1 MAIIYVPP
9 NRPPYELYMQLGQMI
24 MNNVK
29 GNEQKAAMRVLQR
42 NLSKLAP
49 GQASPTPQQT
59 QQGLDADLAKD
70 KEAMR
75 TAAIPNVDFAGTVAN
90 PDVVQ
95 NAAAQKLLE
104 GYRQA
109 ATGAQ
114 QNQTLTSLIAPG
126 QAAPVR
132 QSSYPGLPGPSSK
145 GDAMQYQIPSSLLPG
160 GTFGGVPQYQKVS
173 LTDMLGAIADPRV
186 AALGPQAINSF
197 MNTLLA
203 ATKQERDQG
212 VADHAYGSAYTAKQA
227 QAKQLMDYANS
238 IPDPQMR
245 AQLMTA
251 AVGSFMGSPN
261 ESVAAA
267 ANTKMMEQRAAE
279 EQYIRELIGRMNDQ
293 TNREQINVTRGHYLR
308 SDANQAEYNRM
319 NDQTNR
325 EQINVTRDHYLRSDT
340 NQAEYNKILAG
351 QKGEGAPLSTN
362 DLLRLK
368 DSVRTNYT
376 KAYQWYMQSPQGMKD
391 STHPDILARNA
402 SKYAR
407 EQVATLGYPKS
418 VLDGMFPQAQAAD
431 VSSVATKLR
440 STYGNDGITAKAT
453 LDAAVR
459 DGELSPAEAEA
470 IWMQYGRGQSGAVLR
485 NGTTVK

>member
-24 MNNVK
+24 MDNVK
-29 GNEQKAAMRVLQR
+29 GNEQKAAMKALQQ
-42 NLSKLAP
+42 NMLKLGA

-59 QQGLDADLAKD
+59 QQWLDTDLAKD

-75 TAAIPNVDFAGTVAN
+75 TAALPNVDFAGTVAN
-90 PDVVQ
+90 PGVAQ

-114 QNQTLTSLIAPG
+114 QNPTLTSLIAPG

-186 AALGPQAINSF
+186 AALGPQAITSF

-203 ATKQERDQG
+203 ATKQARDQG

-251 AVGSFMGSPN
+251 AIGAFMGSPN

-293 TNREQINVTRGHYLR
+293 TNRYQISAMDRHNRAAEAAQDRYNTILEKQRTVEDPQLAALVKAKESAERNFAYGPGKNIV
-308 SDANQAEYNRM
+308 DANQYAKQMEAYTKAILGRQFPQELMDKVYLPVQQPTVQEFAAELFARLGT
-319 NDQTNR
+319 DSFKVKR
-325 EQINVTRDHYLRSDT
+325 ALEEQVKMKTLSISE
-340 NQAEYNKILAG
+340 ANKILAAYNEYAKKNQTAG
-351 QKGEGAPLSTN
+351 PMPPL
-362 DLLRLK
+362 
-368 DSVRTNYT
+368 
-376 KAYQWYMQSPQGMKD
+376 WP
-391 STHPDILARNA
+391 
-402 SKYAR
+402 
-407 EQVATLGYPKS
+407 
-418 VLDGMFPQAQAAD
+418 
-431 VSSVATKLR
+431 
-440 STYGNDGITAKAT
+440 
-453 LDAAVR
+453 
-459 DGELSPAEAEA
+459 
-470 IWMQYGRGQSGAVLR
+470 
-485 NGTTVK
+485 

>member
-24 MNNVK
+24 MDNVK
-29 GNEQKAAMRVLQR
+29 GNEQKAAMKALQQ
-42 NLSKLAP
+42 NMLKLGQ

-59 QQGLDADLAKD
+59 QQGLDTDLAKD
-70 KEAMR
+70 NEAMR
-75 TAAIPNVDFAGTVAN
+75 TAALPNVDFAGTVAN
-90 PDVVQ
+90 PGVAQ

-114 QNQTLTSLIAPG
+114 QNPTLTSLIAPK

-132 QSSYPGLPGPSSK
+132 QSSYPGLPGPSAK

-160 GTFGGVPQYQKVS
+160 GTFGSVPQYQKVS

-251 AVGSFMGSPN
+251 AVGAFMGSPN

-279 EQYIRELIGRMNDQ
+279 EQYIRELIG
-293 TNREQINVTRGHYLR
+293 
-308 SDANQAEYNRM
+308 RM

-362 DLLRLK
+362 DLLRLQ

-391 STHPDILARNA
+391 STRPDILARNA

-459 DGELSPAEAEA
+459 GGELSPAEAEA
-470 IWMQYGRGQSGAVLR
+470 IWMQYGLGQPGAVLR
-485 NGTTVK
+485 NGTAVK

>member
-24 MNNVK
+24 MDNVK

-42 NLSKLAP
+42 NMAKLGQ

-90 PDVVQ
+90 PGVVQ

-114 QNQTLTSLIAPG
+114 QNPTLTSLIAPG

-132 QSSYPGLPGPSSK
+132 QSSYPGLPGPSAK

-227 QAKQLMDYANS
+227 QALQLMNYANS

-251 AVGSFMGSPN
+251 AIGSFMGSPN

-293 TNREQINVTRGHYLR
+293 TNREQINVTR
-308 SDANQAEYNRM
+308 
-319 NDQTNR
+319 
-325 EQINVTRDHYLRSDT
+325 DHYLRSDT

-362 DLLRLK
+362 DLLRLQ

-407 EQVATLGYPKS
+407 EQIATLGYPKS

-440 STYGNDGITAKAT
+440 STYGNDGITVKAT

-459 DGELSPAEAEA
+459 GGELSPAEAEA

>member
-24 MNNVK
+24 MDNVK
-29 GNEQKAAMRVLQR
+29 GNEQKAAMKALQQ
-42 NLSKLAP
+42 NMLKLGA

-59 QQGLDADLAKD
+59 QQWLDTDLAKD

-75 TAAIPNVDFAGTVAN
+75 TAALPNVDFAGTVAN
-90 PDVVQ
+90 PGVAQ
-95 NAAAQKLLE
+95 NAAAQRLLE

-114 QNQTLTSLIAPG
+114 QNPTLTSLIAPG

-186 AALGPQAINSF
+186 AALGPQAVNSF

-251 AVGSFMGSPN
+251 AVGAFMGSPN

-267 ANTKMMEQRAAE
+267 ANTKMMEQRADQDA
-279 EQYIRELIGRMNDQ
+279 YIRELIGRMNDQ
-293 TNREQINVTRGHYLR
+293 TNREQIFEMGRHNRVGEGQQNRYYDILDKQRTVEDPQLKEILKEKEAIERNFSYGIGKNITDPKQYLDKMTAFTKAALAQRFKPELIDKVYLPAPQPTMQDFAAQLFARHGTNVFEVKRAL
-308 SDANQAEYNRM
+308 
-319 NDQTNR
+319 
-325 EQINVTRDHYLRSDT
+325 EQQVNMKTLPISE
-340 NQAEYNKILAG
+340 ANKILTAYEEYAKKNQTAG
-351 QKGEGAPLSTN
+351 PMPPL
-362 DLLRLK
+362 
-368 DSVRTNYT
+368 
-376 KAYQWYMQSPQGMKD
+376 WP
-391 STHPDILARNA
+391 
-402 SKYAR
+402 
-407 EQVATLGYPKS
+407 
-418 VLDGMFPQAQAAD
+418 
-431 VSSVATKLR
+431 
-440 STYGNDGITAKAT
+440 
-453 LDAAVR
+453 
-459 DGELSPAEAEA
+459 
-470 IWMQYGRGQSGAVLR
+470 
-485 NGTTVK
+485 

>member
-24 MNNVK
+24 MDNVK

-59 QQGLDADLAKD
+59 QQGLDADLARD

-75 TAAIPNVDFAGTVAN
+75 TAALPNVDFAGTVAN
-90 PDVVQ
+90 PGVVQ

-114 QNQTLTSLIAPG
+114 QNPTLTSLIAPG

-251 AVGSFMGSPN
+251 AIGAFMGSPN

-293 TNREQINVTRGHYLR
+293 TNRYQISAMDRHNLAAEAAQNRQISAMDRHNLAAEAAQDRYNTILEKQRTVEDPQLAALVKAKENAERNFAYGPGKNVV
-308 SDANQAEYNRM
+308 DANQYAKQMEAYTKAILGRQFPQELMDKVYLPVQQPTVQEFAAELFARLGT
-319 NDQTNR
+319 DSFKVKR
-325 EQINVTRDHYLRSDT
+325 ALEEQVKMKTLPISE
-340 NQAEYNKILAG
+340 ANKILA
-351 QKGEGAPLSTN
+351 
-362 DLLRLK
+362 
-368 DSVRTNYT
+368 
-376 KAYQWYMQSPQGMKD
+376 AY
-391 STHPDILARNA
+391 NE
-402 SKYAR
+402 YAKKN
-407 EQVATLGYPKS
+407 Q
-418 VLDGMFPQAQAAD
+418 
-431 VSSVATKLR
+431 
-440 STYGNDGITAKAT
+440 TAGPMPS
-453 LDAAVR
+453 LW
-459 DGELSPAEAEA
+459 P
-470 IWMQYGRGQSGAVLR
+470 
-485 NGTTVK
+485 

>member
-1 MAIIYVPP
+1 MAIVYVPP

-24 MNNVK
+24 MDNVK
-29 GNEQKAAMRVLQR
+29 GNEQKAAMKALQQ
-42 NLSKLAP
+42 NMLKLGA

-59 QQGLDADLAKD
+59 QQGLDTDLAKD

-75 TAAIPNVDFAGTVAN
+75 TAALPNVDFAGTVAN
-90 PDVVQ
+90 PGVAQ

-114 QNQTLTSLIAPG
+114 QNPTLTNLIAPG

-132 QSSYPGLPGPSSK
+132 QSSYPGLPGPSAK

-251 AVGSFMGSPN
+251 AVGAFMGSPN

-267 ANTKMMEQRAAE
+267 ANTKMMEQRADQDA
-279 EQYIRELIGRMNDQ
+279 YIRELIG
-293 TNREQINVTRGHYLR
+293 
-308 SDANQAEYNRM
+308 RM

-351 QKGEGAPLSTN
+351 QKGQGAPLSTN
-362 DLLRLK
+362 DLLRLQ

-391 STHPDILARNA
+391 STRPDILARNA

-407 EQVATLGYPKS
+407 DQVATLGYPKS

-459 DGELSPAEAEA
+459 GGELSPAEAEE
-470 IWMQYGRGQSGAVLR
+470 IWMQYGRGQPGAVLR
-485 NGTTVK
+485 NETAVK

>member
-1 MAIIYVPP
+1 
-9 NRPPYELYMQLGQMI
+9 
-24 MNNVK
+24 
-29 GNEQKAAMRVLQR
+29 
-42 NLSKLAP
+42 
-49 GQASPTPQQT
+49 
-59 QQGLDADLAKD
+59 
-70 KEAMR
+70 MR
-75 TAAIPNVDFAGTVAN
+75 TAALPNVDFAGTVAN
-90 PDVVQ
+90 PGVAQ

-114 QNQTLTSLIAPG
+114 QNPTLTSLIAPG

-145 GDAMQYQIPSSLLPG
+145 GDAMQYNIPSSLLPG

-251 AVGSFMGSPN
+251 AVGAFMGSPN

-267 ANTKMMEQRAAE
+267 ANTKMMEQRADQDA
-279 EQYIRELIGRMNDQ
+279 YIRELIGRMNDQ
-293 TNREQINVTRGHYLR
+293 TNREQINVTRDHYLR
-308 SDANQAEYNRM
+308 SDANQA
-319 NDQTNR
+319 
-325 EQINVTRDHYLRSDT
+325 
-340 NQAEYNKILAG
+340 AYNKILAG
-351 QKGEGAPLSTN
+351 QKGDGAPLSTN
-362 DLLRLK
+362 DLLRLQ

-376 KAYQWYMQSPQGMKD
+376 KAYQWYMQSPQVMKD
-391 STHPDILARNA
+391 STRPDLLARNA

-418 VLDGMFPQAQAAD
+418 VLDGMFPRAQAAD
-431 VSSVATKLR
+431 VSGVATKLR
-440 STYGNDGITAKAT
+440 STYGNDGITVKAT
-453 LDAAVR
+453 LDAAVSG
-459 DGELSPAEAEA
+459 GELSPAEAEA

>member
-1 MAIIYVPP
+1 MAIVYVPP

-24 MNNVK
+24 MENVK
-29 GNEQKAAMRVLQR
+29 GNEQKAAMRALQQ
-42 NLSKLAP
+42 NLLKLGA

-59 QQGLDADLAKD
+59 QQGLDTDLARD

-75 TAAIPNVDFAGTVAN
+75 TAALPNVDFAGTVAN
-90 PDVVQ
+90 PGVAQ

-114 QNQTLTSLIAPG
+114 QNPTLTSLIAPG

-227 QAKQLMDYANS
+227 QAQQLMKYANS

-293 TNREQINVTRGHYLR
+293 TNRAQISEMGRHNRVSEGQQDRYYGILDKRGAVEDPQLKEILKEKEAIERNFAYGIGKNITDPKQYLDKMTAFTKSMLAQRFKPELIDKVYLPTPQPTVQDFAAQLFAQNGTDALVVERKLQEQVKRKVLSPKEASTIME
-308 SDANQAEYNRM
+308 EY
-319 NDQTNR
+319 
-325 EQINVTRDHYLRSDT
+325 
-340 NQAEYNKILAG
+340 
-351 QKGEGAPLSTN
+351 
-362 DLLRLK
+362 
-368 DSVRTNYT
+368 
-376 KAYQWYMQSPQGMKD
+376 KAYAAKNQTASP
-391 STHPDILARNA
+391 TPPLW
-402 SKYAR
+402 
-407 EQVATLGYPKS
+407 P
-418 VLDGMFPQAQAAD
+418 
-431 VSSVATKLR
+431 
-440 STYGNDGITAKAT
+440 
-453 LDAAVR
+453 
-459 DGELSPAEAEA
+459 
-470 IWMQYGRGQSGAVLR
+470 
-485 NGTTVK
+485 

>member
-24 MNNVK
+24 MENVK
-29 GNEQKAAMRVLQR
+29 GNEQKAAMKALQQ
-42 NLSKLAP
+42 NLLKLAA

-59 QQGLDADLAKD
+59 QQGLDADLARDKD
-70 KEAMR
+70 AMR
-75 TAAIPNVDFAGTVAN
+75 TAALPNVDFAGTVAN
-90 PDVVQ
+90 PGVAQ

-114 QNQTLTSLIAPG
+114 QNPTLTSLINPG

-132 QSSYPGLPGPSSK
+132 QSSYPGLPGPSAK

-160 GTFGGVPQYQKVS
+160 GTLGGVPQYQKVS

-251 AVGSFMGSPN
+251 AIGSFMGSPN

-267 ANTKMMEQRAAE
+267 ANTRMMEQRADQDA
-279 EQYIRELIGRMNDQ
+279 YVRELIGRMNDQ
-293 TNREQINVTRGHYLR
+293 TNRAQISEMGRHNRVDEAERARYNTILDKQRTVEDPQLALLLKAKENAERNFAYGPGKNIVDPNQYAKQLEAYTKSILGRQFKPEIIDKVYLPVQQPTVQDFAAELFTRLGTDRLKVQRALEEQVKMKTLSI
-308 SDANQAEYNRM
+308 SEA
-319 NDQTNR
+319 
-325 EQINVTRDHYLRSDT
+325 
-340 NQAEYNKILAG
+340 NKILA
-351 QKGEGAPLSTN
+351 
-362 DLLRLK
+362 
-368 DSVRTNYT
+368 
-376 KAYQWYMQSPQGMKD
+376 AY
-391 STHPDILARNA
+391 NE
-402 SKYAR
+402 YAKKN
-407 EQVATLGYPKS
+407 Q
-418 VLDGMFPQAQAAD
+418 
-431 VSSVATKLR
+431 
-440 STYGNDGITAKAT
+440 TAGPMPS
-453 LDAAVR
+453 LW
-459 DGELSPAEAEA
+459 P
-470 IWMQYGRGQSGAVLR
+470 
-485 NGTTVK
+485 

>member
-24 MNNVK
+24 MDNVK
-29 GNEQKAAMRVLQR
+29 GNEQKAAMRALQQ
-42 NLSKLAP
+42 NMLKLAP

-59 QQGLDADLAKD
+59 QQGLDADLARD

-75 TAAIPNVDFAGTVAN
+75 TAALPNVDFAGTVAN
-90 PDVVQ
+90 PGVAQ

-114 QNQTLTSLIAPG
+114 QNPTLTSLIAPG

-227 QAKQLMDYANS
+227 QAQQLMNYANS

-251 AVGSFMGSPN
+251 AIGSFMGSPN

-293 TNREQINVTRGHYLR
+293 TNRYQISAMDRHNRAAEAAQNRYNTILEKQRTVEDPQLAALVKAKESAERNFAYGPGKNIV
-308 SDANQAEYNRM
+308 DANQYAKQMEAYTKAILGRQFPQELMDKVYLPVQQPTVQEFAAELFARLGT
-319 NDQTNR
+319 DSFKVKR
-325 EQINVTRDHYLRSDT
+325 ALEEQVKMKTLPISE
-340 NQAEYNKILAG
+340 ANKILAAYNEYAKKNQTAG
-351 QKGEGAPLSTN
+351 PIPPL
-362 DLLRLK
+362 
-368 DSVRTNYT
+368 
-376 KAYQWYMQSPQGMKD
+376 WP
-391 STHPDILARNA
+391 
-402 SKYAR
+402 
-407 EQVATLGYPKS
+407 
-418 VLDGMFPQAQAAD
+418 
-431 VSSVATKLR
+431 
-440 STYGNDGITAKAT
+440 
-453 LDAAVR
+453 
-459 DGELSPAEAEA
+459 
-470 IWMQYGRGQSGAVLR
+470 
-485 NGTTVK
+485 

>member
-24 MNNVK
+24 MDNVK

-59 QQGLDADLAKD
+59 QQGLDTDLAKD

-75 TAAIPNVDFAGTVAN
+75 TAALPNVDFAGTVAN
-90 PDVVQ
+90 PGVVQ

-114 QNQTLTSLIAPG
+114 QNPTLTSLIAPG

-145 GDAMQYQIPSSLLPG
+145 GDAMQYNIPSSLLPG

-251 AVGSFMGSPN
+251 AIGSFMGSPN

-293 TNREQINVTRGHYLR
+293 TNREQINVTR
-308 SDANQAEYNRM
+308 
-319 NDQTNR
+319 
-325 EQINVTRDHYLRSDT
+325 DHYLRSDT

-362 DLLRLK
+362 DLLRLQ

-391 STHPDILARNA
+391 STHPDLLARNA

-431 VSSVATKLR
+431 VSGVATKLR

-459 DGELSPAEAEA
+459 GGELSPAEAEA
-470 IWMQYGRGQSGAVLR
+470 IWMQYGRGQPGAVLR
-485 NGTTVK
+485 NGTAVK

>member
-1 MAIIYVPP
+1 MAIVYVPP

-24 MNNVK
+24 MDNVK
-29 GNEQKAAMRVLQR
+29 GNEQKAAMKALQQ
-42 NLSKLAP
+42 NMLKLAP

-59 QQGLDADLAKD
+59 QQGLDTDLAKD

-75 TAAIPNVDFAGTVAN
+75 TAALPNVDFAGTVAN
-90 PDVVQ
+90 PGVAQ

-114 QNQTLTSLIAPG
+114 QNPTLTSLIAPG

-132 QSSYPGLPGPSSK
+132 QSSYPGLPGPSAK

-160 GTFGGVPQYQKVS
+160 GTLGGVPQYQKVS

-251 AVGSFMGSPN
+251 AVGAFMGSPN

-293 TNREQINVTRGHYLR
+293 TNR
-308 SDANQAEYNRM
+308 A
-319 NDQTNR
+319 
-325 EQINVTRDHYLRSDT
+325 QINVTRDHYLRSDT

-362 DLLRLK
+362 DLLRLQ

-391 STHPDILARNA
+391 STRPDLLARNA

-459 DGELSPAEAEA
+459 GGELSPAEAEA
-470 IWMQYGRGQSGAVLR
+470 IWMQYGRGQSGAVPR
-485 NGTTVK
+485 NETTVK